1 MTQSFFFSC
10 SRCPSCFK
18 LLLQGA
24 LLLPVAIALAVGVQV
39 MLRSGMTPDVSWWK
53 LVVIRGAVQTVAATL
68 ALVVKSL
75 VTRASGREGGR
86 EGGGG
91 GPFRLVVTR
100 CTFTLRSHR
109 TAYFAQALLT
119 FVFVAAAVE
128 TVARVPASTLAT
140 IFHLSPIIL
149 IAVDNARAR

>member
-1 MTQSFFFSC
+1 MSFFS
-10 SRCPSCFK
+10 STRCRDCW
-18 LLLQGA
+18 LLSQGA
-24 LLLPVAIALAVGVQV
+24 LLLPVAIGLAVGVQV

-53 LVVIRGAVQTVAATL
+53 LVVIRGAVQTLAATL
-68 ALVVKSL
+68 ALVVKAVV
-75 VTRASGREGGR
+75 VTVATGGMERREGGR
-86 EGGGG
+86 PGG
-91 GPFRLVVTR
+91 LQLVTR

-109 TAYFAQALLT
+109 TAYFTQALLS

-140 IFHLSPIIL
+140 VFHLMPIIL